1 MVILKFAC
9 PDGSSI
15 DSGRATSFYDG
26 GDSDGGGGGESGGDS
41 MTKLLA
47 LPDCRI
53 LLFLEELN
61 TNLPEVSQ
69 THSRRVEKRKKKN
82 RDRALH

>member
-1 MVILKFAC
+1 
-9 PDGSSI
+9 
-15 DSGRATSFYDG
+15 
-26 GDSDGGGGGESGGDS
+26 

-82 RDRALH
+82 KDRALHLGSDDWTNL

>member
-1 MVILKFAC
+1 
-9 PDGSSI
+9 
-15 DSGRATSFYDG
+15 
-26 GDSDGGGGGESGGDS
+26 

-82 RDRALH
+82 KDRALHRGSDKLDKPVNLNILLF